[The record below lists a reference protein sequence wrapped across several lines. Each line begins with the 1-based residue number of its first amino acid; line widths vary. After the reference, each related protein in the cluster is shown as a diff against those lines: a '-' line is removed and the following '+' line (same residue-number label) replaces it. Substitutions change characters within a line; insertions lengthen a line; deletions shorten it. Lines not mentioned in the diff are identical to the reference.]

1 MRKYYIIVL
10 CGMFIAMQV
19 ILGRYLAVD
28 ATFVRISFVFIP
40 IAIGG
45 AIFGPLWNGIICA
58 AADIAGFLL
67 YPGQGPFFPGFT
79 LSAFLSGAAY
89 GFFMKSAP
97 SAADV
102 IRLFIHAK
110 SRFTQ
115 RRTPQYG
122 GAAPASST
130 KNNGEASASLPQ
142 YGGAATVGT
151 PPKPSPLSTTG
162 SLLIRVSL
170 AAFCVNILINALLNT
185 LWIAILLDKAYMFFF
200 IERMIKSL
208 ILMPINIA
216 VIGAIWKSLGKFI
229 ASSVCPK
236 ISAI

>member
-1 MRKYYIIVL
+1 MNMKKYYIIVL

-19 ILGRYLAVD
+19 IFGRYLAVD
-28 ATFVRISFVFIP
+28 AVFVRISFVFIP

-89 GFFMKSAP
+89 GFFLKAAP
-97 SAADV
+97 SAAG
-102 IRLFIHAK
+102 RL
-110 SRFTQ
+110 
-115 RRTPQYG
+115 
-122 GAAPASST
+122 
-130 KNNGEASASLPQ
+130 
-142 YGGAATVGT
+142 
-151 PPKPSPLSTTG
+151 PLSTTG

-185 LWIAILLDKAYMFFF
+185 LWIAILLDKAYTFFL

-208 ILMPINIA
+208 ILLPINIA
-216 VIGAIWKSLGKFI
+216 VISAIWKSLGKYI
-229 ASSVCPK
+229 MSSVCPK